1 MKPSAINRSRLRL
14 TLLVVSLLCFIL
26 ISIFLSRRSVHQL
39 RGASASI
46 YQDRLVPTA
55 MIAQLTAQ
63 VYQKRL
69 LLEAY
74 GREKTKPALLES
86 RLDGIN
92 RQADSLLT
100 AFDQTKLTPQ
110 ETDELKR
117 LRKRL
122 AVYNELEKAFISK
135 LNDRS
140 NAQEILFVGAGATAF
155 NQLAQTLAEL
165 SALQLRV
172 GEELL
177 NESSGQTNYLYVLTA
192 LQIGLV
198 LVIGVCLFWHRF

>member
-74 GREKTKPALLES
+74 EREKTKPALLES